1 MEFSEEVRSLL
12 LRAIQVKSS
21 SWVVTNTGPSLLF
34 CVGGSHPIV
43 VPISSSLSIV
53 EDADILVRDVGVG
66 SARSLNLTQE
76 FNDLLEKLHE
86 EKETK
91 RRNATLRILR
101 EILE

>member
-43 VPISSSLSIV
+43 VPISSL
-53 EDADILVRDVGVG
+53 A
-66 SARSLNLTQE
+66 A
-76 FNDLLEKLHE
+76 K
-86 EKETK
+86 
-91 RRNATLRILR
+91 A
-101 EILE
+101 